1 MKIKTTSEMLSYKQ
15 ARNKIDTNN
24 VPTCISILIFA
35 AAAEPQGKN
44 SIYRSDKLLFMI
56 NNNY

>member
-1 MKIKTTSEMLSYKQ
+1 MLSYKQ